1 MFAISSASSP
11 PSAAWSCASASGIA
25 ICGDS
30 SEFAFAVVA
39 VSFSFSFFFAL
50 AAVANDRMHLSSSCG
65 AKIFFPCGQSPAML
79 VSSSTWYGTS

>member
-39 VSFSFSFFFAL
+39 ASLAFSFFFAL
-50 AAVANDRMHLSSSCG
+50 AAVANDRMQLSSSCG